1 LQINYVLSS
10 HGITVDARHVGL
22 LAEVMTYKGLIY
34 NIIKLFFNKK
44 YKFVGLILGAT
55 RFGVS
60 KL

>member
-1 LQINYVLSS
+1 MQINYVLSN

-34 NIIKLFFNKK
+34 NIILFFNKK
-44 YKFVGLILGAT
+44 YKFEGLILGAT